1 MCGTRKEMCN
11 YKHEFCIGLQF
22 ACRPSF
28 AICIFDNPSNSF
40 NYFHLGKQEHCIQ
53 IWLFN
58 GSHRKLVTPVEKS
71 YCWTEFNAACE
82 LSMQLWIIRCNNH
95 TYKNLRDFIAA
106 SFENDTRST
115 TCSLANRYSFLFSSH
130 SFETSHQMKTQQ
142 QSENCNNNE
151 Y

>member
-1 MCGTRKEMCN
+1 ME
-11 YKHEFCIGLQF
+11 
-22 ACRPSF
+22 
-28 AICIFDNPSNSF
+28 AI
-40 NYFHLGKQEHCIQ
+40 E
-53 IWLFN
+53 
-58 GSHRKLVTPVEKS
+58 KLVTPVEKS
-71 YCWTEFNAACE
+71 YCWTEFKAACE

-106 SFENDTRST
+106 SFENDMRST
-115 TCSLANRYSFLFSSH
+115 TCSLANRYSFLFCGH